1 MSILAVRPEY
11 QRKGLGSMLLTPG
24 LELADKDNAKTFIQ
38 ASPKGVNLYLKHGW
52 VAVDEIIL
60 DFSPYGGEK
69 EVKTALLIRE
79 PRTSKGVYVDRGNNI
94 DES

>member
-11 QRKGLGSMLLTPG
+11 QRKGLGSMLLAPVLG
-24 LELADKDNAKTFIQ
+24 LADKENAKTFIQ
-38 ASPKGVNLYLKHGW
+38 ASAEGIGLYLKFGW
-52 VAVDEIIL
+52 VKVDEIVL

-79 PRTSKGVYVDRGNNI
+79 SRG
-94 DES
+94 EGS